1 MRNVVVIGG
10 GCAGQMAA
18 YAAQTA
24 GARVILLEK
33 MPQLGLKMGITG
45 KGRCNLTNAASM
57 EELIRQTPGNGKFLY
72 SAYHTFTNTDL
83 LSLLAS
89 WGVKTKVERGG
100 RVFPES
106 DSAQEVRRAF
116 RTALT
121 KAGVEVHTEASVRE
135 IHREGT
141 AFEVTTAERTWPA
154 EAVIMTTGG
163 ASYPQTGSDGSGHE
177 LAKGLGHTLIPLCP
191 SLIPLV
197 CEEAWCK
204 ALQGLSLR
212 NVELTLHIDGKAK
225 QTLRGE
231 MLFTHFGV
239 SGPIVLRLSDAASRA
254 LQKNKKATFSLNVKP
269 ALTSEVLDARL
280 RRDLE
285 KNHLQQM
292 SNALRDLLPQRLI
305 APMLQAAGI
314 ESDVK
319 AAELSRAGRL
329 RLGHALQNL
338 SLTVTG
344 TRPLREAIVT
354 AGGISTKEVNPK
366 TMESKIVPGIYFAG
380 EILDVHA
387 FTGGYNLQAAFST
400 GYLAGVSAAGKE
412 SEQ

>member
-1 MRNVVVIGG
+1 MRNIVVIGG

-45 KGRCNLTNAASM
+45 KGRCNLTNAAPM

-121 KAGVEVHTEASVRE
+121 KAGVEIHTEASVRE

-141 AFEVTTAERTWPA
+141 AFEVITAERTWPA
-154 EAVIMTTGG
+154 AAVIMTTGG
-163 ASYPQTGSDGSGHE
+163 ASYPQTGSDGSGHA
-177 LAKGLGHTLIPLCP
+177 LAKGLGHTLIPLRP

-212 NVELTLHIDGKAK
+212 NVELTLQIDGKAK

-254 LQKNKKATFSLNVKP
+254 LQKNRKVTLSLNVKP
-269 ALTSEVLDARL
+269 ALAPEVLDARL
-280 RRDLE
+280 RRDLG

-305 APMLQAAGI
+305 APMLQAAEI
-314 ESDVK
+314 ENDVK
-319 AAELSRAGRL
+319 AAELSRAQRL
-329 RLGHALQNL
+329 RLGQTLQNL

-400 GYLAGVSAAGKE
+400 GYLAGISAAGME

>member
-1 MRNVVVIGG
+1 
-10 GCAGQMAA
+10 
-18 YAAQTA
+18 
-24 GARVILLEK
+24 
-33 MPQLGLKMGITG
+33 
-45 KGRCNLTNAASM
+45 
-57 EELIRQTPGNGKFLY
+57 
-72 SAYHTFTNTDL
+72 
-83 LSLLAS
+83 
-89 WGVKTKVERGG
+89 
-100 RVFPES
+100 
-106 DSAQEVRRAF
+106 
-116 RTALT
+116 
-121 KAGVEVHTEASVRE
+121 
-135 IHREGT
+135 
-141 AFEVTTAERTWPA
+141 
-154 EAVIMTTGG
+154 
-163 ASYPQTGSDGSGHE
+163 
-177 LAKGLGHTLIPLCP
+177 
-191 SLIPLV
+191 
-197 CEEAWCK
+197 
-204 ALQGLSLR
+204 
-212 NVELTLHIDGKAK
+212 
-225 QTLRGE
+225 
-231 MLFTHFGV
+231 
-239 SGPIVLRLSDAASRA
+239 
-254 LQKNKKATFSLNVKP
+254 
-269 ALTSEVLDARL
+269 
-280 RRDLE
+280 
-285 KNHLQQM
+285 M